1 MKQKTILVVA
11 VMVLTVMV
19 LVPAAEA
26 ASLGSRPLS
35 FTISG
40 DDVTELQA
48 RLAGF
53 GYYSGPISGYY
64 GQQTERAV
72 IRYQQDN
79 NLAINGISDW
89 RTINSLTAKQY
100 QVRQGDTLS
109 RIARSFDTTVQELK
123 AWNNLNSDSV
133 RTGRRLTIPHSNST
147 VEASVQTREATQA
160 AQATE
165 TKQAVQATETR
176 QDSSNYKMD
185 ITDEEFELL
194 ARAVYSEARGEPY
207 KGQVAIAAV
216 VLNRVEDSEFSNSIR
231 EVIFQPWAFTAVHDG
246 QFWLQPD
253 QQSRRAVEEA
263 LKGWDPSRGAVF
275 YYNPVTA
282 TSQWM
287 FDNMRSETVIGKHHF
302 ST

>member
-1 MKQKTILVVA
+1 MKQKTILAVA
-11 VMVLTVMV
+11 VMILTAMV
-19 LVPAAEA
+19 LVPVAEA

-35 FTISG
+35 FTSDG
-40 DDVTELQA
+40 EDVKELQA

-53 GYYSGPISGYY
+53 GYYSGPISGQY

-89 RTINSLTAKQY
+89 RTINSLTSKQY
-100 QVRQGDTLS
+100 QVRAGDTLS
-109 RIARSFDTTVQELK
+109 RIARSFDTTVRELR
-123 AWNNLNSDSV
+123 AWNNLSSDSI
-133 RTGRRLTIPHSNST
+133 RTGRMLTIPHSNSS
-147 VEASVQTREATQA
+147 VEASVQTREDTQA
-160 AQATE
+160 VQAAETE
-165 TKQAVQATETR
+165 QAVQATETS
-176 QDSSNYKMD
+176 QDSSNYEVD

-216 VLNRVEDSEFSNSIR
+216 VLNRVEDQEFPNSIKD
-231 EVIFQPWAFTAVHDG
+231 VIFEPWAFTAVHDG
-246 QFWLQPD
+246 QFWLEPD
-253 QQSRRAVEEA
+253 QESRDAVEEA

-287 FDNMRSETVIGKHHF
+287 FDNMRSETIIGKHHF